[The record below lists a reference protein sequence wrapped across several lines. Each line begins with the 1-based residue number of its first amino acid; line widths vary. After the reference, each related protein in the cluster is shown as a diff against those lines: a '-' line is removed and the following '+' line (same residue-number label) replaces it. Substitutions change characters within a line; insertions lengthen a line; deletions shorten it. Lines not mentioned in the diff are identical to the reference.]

1 MQSRKWLVEEYPQL
15 IPQNAKEKKTSVIV
29 KEFNQDEQYS
39 NSLKEF
45 LSPTFKNVPNNQ
57 QKKIGKQLKTY
68 AQVLGMK
75 QTSNDNNIKDKNQ
88 QKTNKVGKRKE

>member
-1 MQSRKWLVEEYPQL
+1 M
-15 IPQNAKEKKTSVIV
+15 

-75 QTSNDNNIKDKNQ
+75 QTSNENNIEDNIKN
-88 QKTNKVGKRKE
+88 KN